1 LDEAMQ
7 ESPLDLEPR
16 RDAAAT
22 AERPR
27 GRVPEWAKL
36 LLRAVAAAVL
46 VAFLARKL
54 DWPVFLDLL
63 AKCDWNW
70 WTCGCVIAL
79 LSHTVAAIRWAAL
92 ARPIGFPQSLGTFIW
107 RFFEGQF
114 FSLCLPGSIG
124 GDVVKAY
131 RLADTTSGRL
141 LAGCTVVADR
151 LTGVAALGV
160 LAGTA
165 VASREM
171 ALGLPATLGVGAALL
186 AVVMGLFRLG
196 VGSMDLVL
204 SLIPEEHAARRFLS
218 RLLPYQMQPGL
229 ILRAIGWSFVV
240 QIGGAIAVA
249 CIGRALGVV
258 LPLAAWFAVVPLV
271 ALAMAVPISIS
282 GAGVREGL
290 LVLLLAPYGVQTD
303 AGVAVGLLWFLAT
316 IVTGL
321 VGGALFMLEPRP
333 AAAPTPQ
340 LPANT

>member
-1 LDEAMQ
+1 MQ
-7 ESPLDLEPR
+7 DTTHAPPLDPGTPPGRSPR
-16 RDAAAT
+16 RLPD
-22 AERPR
+22 
-27 GRVPEWAKL
+27 WAKL
-36 LLRAVAAAVL
+36 LLRVVAATVL
-46 VAFLARKL
+46 VGFLSRKL
-54 DWPVFLDLL
+54 DWPVFLGLL
-63 AKCDWNW
+63 ARCDWRW
-70 WTCGCVIAL
+70 WGCGCLIGLV
-79 LSHTVAAIRWAAL
+79 SHTVAALRWAAL
-92 ARPIGFPQSLGTFIW
+92 AKPIGFTQPLGTFVW

-141 LAGCTVVADR
+141 LAGCTVLADR

-165 VASREM
+165 VAARELS
-171 ALGLPATLGVGAALL
+171 LGLPATLGTGAALL
-186 AVVMGLFRLG
+186 TAVMAVFRLG
-196 VGSMDLVL
+196 VGSIDRLL
-204 SLIPEEHAARRFLS
+204 SLIPEEHAARRFLA
-218 RLLPYQMQPGL
+218 RLLPYQVRPSL
-229 ILRAIGWSFVV
+229 ILKAIGWSFVV
-240 QIGGAIAVA
+240 QIGGAVAVA

-321 VGGALFMLEPRP
+321 VGGVLFMLEPRRVT
-333 AAAPTPQ
+333 APTPQ
-340 LPANT
+340 APANT

>member
-1 LDEAMQ
+1 MQ
-7 ESPLDLEPR
+7 ESTPTSPRAPGTVPGRAPR
-16 RDAAAT
+16 RLPD
-22 AERPR
+22 
-27 GRVPEWAKL
+27 WAKL

-46 VAFLARKL
+46 VGFLARRL
-54 DWPVFLDLL
+54 DWQNFLALL
-63 AKCDWNW
+63 ASCDWRW
-70 WTCGCVIAL
+70 WGVGCLIGL
-79 LSHTVAAIRWAAL
+79 FSHIVAAVRWAAL
-92 ARPIGFPQSLGTFIW
+92 AKPIGFTQTIGTFVW

-141 LAGCTVVADR
+141 LAGCTVLADR
-151 LTGVAALGV
+151 VTGVAALGV

-165 VASREM
+165 VAAREM
-171 ALGLPATLGVGAALL
+171 SLGLAATLGAGVALL
-186 AVVMGLFRLG
+186 AAVMAVFRIG
-196 VGSMDLVL
+196 VGSIDRIL
-204 SLIPEEHAARRFLS
+204 SLIPEEHAARRFLA

-240 QIGGAIAVA
+240 QIGGAVSVA
-249 CIGRALGVV
+249 CIGRALGVT

-290 LVLLLAPYGVQTD
+290 LGLLLAPYGVQTD
-303 AGVAVGLLWFLAT
+303 AAVAVGVLWFLAT

-321 VGGALFMLEPRP
+321 VGGILFMLEPRP
-333 AAAPTPQ
+333 AAASLPE